1 MTKGNCSLKIIKLT
15 QQAWA
20 HAAPP
25 KQHSSPLVAGSPAT
39 NCGRITGGSRC
50 PLKPNAAPLKPNAD
64 CAPAVAEGVGS

>member
-25 KQHSSPLVAGSPAT
+25 KPRSSHLVAGSPAT
-39 NCGRITGGSRC
+39 NCREDYWWLTV
-50 PLKPNAAPLKPNAD
+50 PLKPNAD
-64 CAPAVAEGVGS
+64 CAPAAAEGAES